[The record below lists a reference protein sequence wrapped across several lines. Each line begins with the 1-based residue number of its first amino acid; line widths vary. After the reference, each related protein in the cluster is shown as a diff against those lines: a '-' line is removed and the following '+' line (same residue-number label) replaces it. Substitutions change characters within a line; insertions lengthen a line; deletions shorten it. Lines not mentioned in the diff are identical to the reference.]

1 MNAVALLLHE
11 RCPIKL
17 PANQR
22 VEFPRRIVIIGM
34 AADTLNI
41 RRQRKVV
48 AVRLI
53 NFLPRLVNGSF
64 CIHHESIEIKDQGL
78 EGGEVGCGH

>member
-1 MNAVALLLHE
+1 MNAITLLLHE

-34 AADTLNI
+34 AADTLHI
-41 RRQRKVV
+41 RGQRKVV
-48 AVRLI
+48 TVRFI
-53 NFLPRLVNGSF
+53 NFLPRLVNGGF
-64 CIHHESIEIKDQGL
+64 CIHHEPIEIKDEGL
-78 EGGEVGCGH
+78 ERGEVG